1 MLLLSKKKKK
11 KKTLSALSLPLSCP
25 FLSLSFSRGY
35 PVGVAH
41 VKKMR
46 SITAASVSSVGRFKY
61 IYIDQK

>member
-11 KKTLSALSLPLSCP
+11 TLYALSLPISCP
-25 FLSLSFSRGY
+25 FLSLSFSKGY